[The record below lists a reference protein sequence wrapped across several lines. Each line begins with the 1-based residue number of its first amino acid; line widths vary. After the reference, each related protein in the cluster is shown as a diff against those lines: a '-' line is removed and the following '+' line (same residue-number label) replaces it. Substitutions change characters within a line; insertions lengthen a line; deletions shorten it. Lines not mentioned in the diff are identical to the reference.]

1 MNINNL
7 SSGYSGYNTLL
18 HTNEDD
24 ITQSKD
30 DTATADAKDKASESQ
45 NEKPAKTEEQHNAA
59 KPNETQDKINHIVSL
74 QQQIKDLRNTS
85 DDDDPEKNTKLI
97 ELQKQLDEALV
108 NVQSLIQQQA
118 STYVSGLFAKPTHT
132 TQSNAGLFLNSKA

>member
-24 ITQSKD
+24 ITQSKS
-30 DTATADAKDKASESQ
+30 DTANADAKDKAGESQ
-45 NEKPAKTEEQHNAA
+45 NEKPAKTEEQHDAA

-118 STYVSGLFAKPTHT
+118 ATYVSGLFAKPTHT
-132 TQSNAGLFLNSKA
+132 AQSNAGLFLNSKA

>member
-1 MNINNL
+1 MNIYNL

-24 ITQSKD
+24 ITQSKN
-30 DTATADAKDKASESQ
+30 DTVTADAKDKASESK
-45 NEKPAKTEEQHNAA
+45 NEKTTKTDEQADTA
-59 KPNETQDKINHIVSL
+59 KPDETQDKINHIVSL
-74 QQQIKDLRNTS
+74 QHQIKDLRNIS
-85 DDDDPEKNTKLI
+85 EDDDPEKNTKLI
-97 ELQKQLDEALV
+97 ELQQQLDEALV

-118 STYVSGLFAKPTHT
+118 ATYVSGLFAKPTHT